1 MTMPPAA
8 TYLDWLRAR
17 YPQQLDH
24 DDRLNDYLTI
34 RGDRLFFRELDLY
47 ALVQEYGSPSNSS
60 TRR

>member
-34 RGDRLFFRELDLY
+34 RGDRLCGHD
-47 ALVQEYGSPSNSS
+47 AQ
-60 TRR
+60 TRQPRRG